1 MHVMQGLSQRLKV
14 VIAAFLL
21 VGTLGACASNDQTA
35 QVGMEEPGWFGPD
48 NDPLEFINRFTFA
61 FNDAL
66 DTMLIQPAAA
76 TYRVILPRPV
86 RNGIRNVLRNLNG
99 PVILANDLLQLEWD
113 RAGDTFMRFLINSTI
128 GVAGIFDVAA
138 EWGYTYHDEDF
149 GQTMGAWGAGEGF
162 YLVLPLLGPSN
173 LRDTAGMVVDSYMD
187 PWSYV
192 LDYATK
198 LSDTDITYIMIGRRG
213 LEGIDM
219 RARNI
224 ETIESIKAD
233 AVDYYARIRTLY
245 RQNRNSEIANGNPQ
259 EIPVPGVSESDWQ
272 RQAEPTAGLLY
283 PYLEEQS
290 TGLNDLQR

>member
-1 MHVMQGLSQRLKV
+1 MHGLSQRLKV

-21 VGTLGACASNDQTA
+21 VGTLGACASNQQTA
-35 QVGMEEPGWFGPD
+35 QLGGPEDPGWFGPD

-66 DTMLIQPAAA
+66 DTVLFQPAAA
-76 TYRVILPRPV
+76 TYRVILPKPV

-138 EWGYTYHDEDF
+138 EWGYEYHDEDF
-149 GQTMGAWGAGEGF
+149 GQTLGSWGVGEGF
-162 YLVLPLLGPSN
+162 YLVLPLLGPSSA
-173 LRDTAGMVVDSYMD
+173 RDTVGIVVDSYMD

-198 LSDTDITYIMIGRRG
+198 LSDDDITYIMIGRRG
-213 LEGIDM
+213 LEGLDI
-219 RARNI
+219 RSRNI

-233 AVDYYARIRTLY
+233 AVEYYARIRTLY
-245 RQNRNSEIANGNPQ
+245 RQNRESEIRNGAPE
-259 EIPVPGVSESDWQ
+259 EIPVPGVSEQDWQ
-272 RQAEPTAGLLY
+272 RQVEPTAGLLY
-283 PYLEEQS
+283 PYLEQS
-290 TGLNDLQR
+290 TGLPEAPR

>member
-1 MHVMQGLSQRLKV
+1 MHAIESLGQRLRFV
-14 VIAAFLL
+14 LAALL
-21 VGTLGACASNDQTA
+21 LLGALGGCASNEQSA
-35 QVGMEEPGWFGPD
+35 QVGAEEPGWFGPD

-66 DTMLIQPAAA
+66 DTMLFQPAAA

-86 RNGIRNVLRNLNG
+86 RNGVRNVLRNLNG
-99 PVILANDLLQLEWD
+99 PVILANDLLQAEWD

-138 EWGYTYHDEDF
+138 EWGYEYHDEDF
-149 GQTMGAWGAGEGF
+149 GQTLGSWGVGEGF

-173 LRDTAGMVVDSYMD
+173 ARDTIGIVVDSYMD
-187 PWSYV
+187 PWPYV

-198 LSDTDITYIMIGRRG
+198 LSDDDITYIMIGRRG
-213 LEGIDM
+213 LEGIDL

-224 ETIESIKAD
+224 ETIENIKAD

-245 RQNRNSEIANGNPQ
+245 RQNRESEIRNGEP
-259 EIPVPGVSESDWQ
+259 EDIPVPGVSESDWQ
-272 RQAEPTAGLLY
+272 RPGEPSAELLY
-283 PYLEEQS
+283 PYVEQKSGLTEEQ
-290 TGLNDLQR
+290 R